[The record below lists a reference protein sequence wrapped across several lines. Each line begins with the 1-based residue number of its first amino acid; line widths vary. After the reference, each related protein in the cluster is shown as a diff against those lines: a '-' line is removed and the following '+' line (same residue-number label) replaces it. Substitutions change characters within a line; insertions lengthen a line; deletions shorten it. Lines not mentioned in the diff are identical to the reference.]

1 MVLRYEYYQTRTRHG
16 RQSEPMLQDATKR
29 WLLLAAGV
37 AAVAALCFAAIL
49 LTGPGAREVARDAS
63 PEEVKQ
69 RSAEDRGHK
78 GEPRGL
84 TVLTEEEALVQDARW
99 YAKHL
104 DVSLEEAIRRLEM
117 QDDALRTALEREL
130 KETKKDAFAG
140 LWLRHKPDFGITVA
154 TAGDPEDMMDKIEA
168 FVAGTQWEGTVNVK
182 SVEATEAELRAAR
195 AEAEHMLDRLGI
207 TYDSGDNI
215 MKNRMEIH
223 VEDKTGVEC
232 KLRKADLELPEHVV
246 VLEGL
251 ARPDVPE

>member
-1 MVLRYEYYQTRTRHG
+1 
-16 RQSEPMLQDATKR
+16 MLQDATKR

-49 LTGPGAREVARDAS
+49 LAGPGAREVARDAS

-69 RSAEDRGHK
+69 RSAEGRDRAATPG
-78 GEPRGL
+78 GL

-117 QDDALRTALEREL
+117 QDDALRTALEHEL
-130 KETKKDAFAG
+130 KETEKDAFAG

-154 TAGDPEDMMDKIEA
+154 TAGDPEDMMVKIEPI
-168 FVAGTQWEGTVNVK
+168 VAGTQWEGTVNVK

-195 AEAEHMLDRLGI
+195 AEAERMLDRLGI

-223 VEDKTGVEC
+223 VEDKTGVER